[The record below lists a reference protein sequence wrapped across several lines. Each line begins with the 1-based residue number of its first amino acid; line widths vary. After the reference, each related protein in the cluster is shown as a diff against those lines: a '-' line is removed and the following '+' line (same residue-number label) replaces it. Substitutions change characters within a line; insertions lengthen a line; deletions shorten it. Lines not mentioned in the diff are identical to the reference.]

1 MRIITSWWTEDDNG
15 LLYVLSA
22 QFKKEDGN
30 EDKQF
35 RHPIRVGC
43 QSFFFFKHF
52 LKRNKWI
59 RMLGVFLLFF
69 FHYYH
74 QNFDINFWC
83 SIFFKKATQLSF
95 TFLAIMFFWSKI
107 IFDENFDVIYFF
119 SKNYTKVISFSAKQ
133 KVLWIRQSFNAASKT
148 KNWSNPQQKIM
159 NFCFLWSSHVN
170 EYAKSKNSIMI
181 HF

>member
-1 MRIITSWWTEDDNG
+1 MEGKKEGKGLGEKRNIITSWWREDDNG
-15 LLYVLSA
+15 LLYVSSA
-22 QFKKEDGN
+22 QFKKKRKRERRISDF
-30 EDKQF
+30 D
-35 RHPIRVGC
+35 IRSGSAVNL
-43 QSFFFFKHF
+43 SFFFKHF

-59 RMLGVFLLFF
+59 RMLGVFLLF

-95 TFLAIMFFWSKI
+95 IFLAIMFFWSKI

-119 SKNYTKVISFSAKQ
+119 SKNYTKVVSFSAKQ

-148 KNWSNPQQKIM
+148 KN
-159 NFCFLWSSHVN
+159 
-170 EYAKSKNSIMI
+170 
-181 HF
+181 